1 MVRLLGAILL
11 LSSAPAALAQGGL
24 PDFGRKI
31 ASESCGTCHEVE
43 GVAPTSQKGPSFASI
58 ARMPSTTELSVRVFL
73 QSSHRN
79 MPNLILAPDE
89 IDALTAYILSLK

>member
-1 MVRLLGAILL
+1 MIRLLGAILL
-11 LSSAPAALAQGGL
+11 LSGAPGALAQGGL

-43 GVAPTSQKGPSFASI
+43 GAAPTREKGPSFASI
-58 ARMPSTTELSVRVFL
+58 AKMPSTTELSIKVFL

-79 MPNLILAPDE
+79 MPNLILSPDE
-89 IDALTAYILSLK
+89 IDALTAYIVGLK